1 MTRSVRW
8 VAGVI
13 AMAGS
18 AVAARAQFAQFTI
31 DAERG
36 AGQINGSAFAGQD
49 VRFTFLMDTQTGT
62 ATFGGGGG
70 STIYDDV
77 ATSAWLDVG
86 GEHLVR
92 HGLGRIFL
100 TEDEGFDYLVA
111 DIFGLHATFW
121 RNYNDGPFTDPSFEL
136 PLSTVLIPGKY
147 EPLLI
152 DPRFGDV
159 LPNRLTGAF
168 DSPDGLV
175 SLTSG
180 DIRSLALT
188 IVPAPGAGAAG
199 LMGLLVWRS
208 GRRRRAARIA

>member
-1 MTRSVRW
+1 
-8 VAGVI
+8 
-13 AMAGS
+13 MACM
-18 AVAARAQFAQFTI
+18 ATAAHAQFAQFTI
-31 DAERG
+31 DAEHG
-36 AGQINGSAFAGQD
+36 AGQLNGSGFAEQN

-70 STIYDDV
+70 STIYDEV

-136 PLSTVLIPGKY
+136 PLSTG
-147 EPLLI
+147 
-152 DPRFGDV
+152 RCSST
-159 LPNRLTGAF
+159 RASATCCRT
-168 DSPDGLV
+168 
-175 SLTSG
+175 TS
-180 DIRSLALT
+180 RACSTRRTAK
-188 IVPAPGAGAAG
+188 PAWRAVTSAA
-199 LMGLLVWRS
+199 WR
-208 GRRRRAARIA
+208 

>member
-1 MTRSVRW
+1 MPRSVPW
-8 VAGVI
+8 AAGVI
-13 AMAGS
+13 ATVCA
-18 AVAARAQFAQFTI
+18 ATAARAQFAQFTI
-31 DAERG
+31 DVEHGSGQVRG
-36 AGQINGSAFAGQD
+36 TAFTDQPL
-49 VRFTFLMDTQTGT
+49 RFTFLMDTQTGT

-77 ATSAWLDVG
+77 ATSAWLDVA

-152 DPRFGDV
+152 DPRFGDI
-159 LPNRLTGAF
+159 LPNRLTGTF
-168 DSPDGLV
+168 DSPDGMV

-188 IVPAPGAGAAG
+188 IVPAPGVNAITIAGVLAYVA
-199 LMGLLVWRS
+199 
-208 GRRRRAARIA
+208 RRRRRTAVQ